1 MGMTGSQGET
11 VFEDKHILV
20 VDDAETSRAYLRN
33 VLASRGAF
41 VDGAAT
47 GREGLAMCAR
57 QPYDL
62 VLLDLLLPDVDGV
75 EVLKTIRATNVTST
89 VVMVT
94 GYGGIRSAIAAM
106 QLGADGYIE
115 KQDITSTVRDHVE
128 FLYTLEQAM
137 DHRAGVV
144 AQEQLNKVRADFY
157 SMVTHDL
164 RGPSAV
170 ILTSVEMLAGEKVET
185 LTPSQRDLIGIIDL
199 AAHQLLALINDYLDF
214 AQIEAGYLRLSLEKV
229 DLCEVVRP
237 SIQFARVQARAKRQ
251 TFTVDLPPTPVMAW
265 CDAARL
271 KQVLDNL
278 LSNAVKYTPPK
289 GRITLQVCVEGEQVE
304 FRVSDTGRG
313 IPPNLLASLFTKY
326 HRLPDEA
333 ALGIQ
338 GTGLGLL
345 IAKEIVGAH
354 GGSIYAESEGVLGK
368 GSTFVFHVPLGEIA
382 GDADRPGGR
391 ASDGLST
398 VPEAAEPSGVQDADL
413 YRAFLEESRQH
424 VGDLRDVLHRL
435 HDAPGDRQM
444 IEAAGRVTHTLKGNA
459 GAMQAA
465 AVYDLAAQMDDVLRQ
480 AGKGEAALTP
490 EQVASLEQML
500 DQIELELVVQ

>member
-1 MGMTGSQGET
+1 MTDPQDEA
-11 VFEDKHILV
+11 VFKGKHILV
-20 VDDAETSRAYLRN
+20 VDDAETSRTYLRN
-33 VLASRGAF
+33 VLTSQGAF
-41 VDGAAT
+41 VDSAAT
-47 GREGLAMCAR
+47 GQEGLVMCAQ

-62 VLLDLLLPDVDGV
+62 ILLDLLLPDVDGV
-75 EVLKTIRATNVTST
+75 EMLKTIRATNITST

-128 FLYTLEQAM
+128 FLYALGQAM

-144 AQEQLNKVRADFY
+144 AQEQLNKVRVDFY

-185 LTPSQRDLIGIIDL
+185 LTPSQRDLISIIDM

-214 AQIEAGYLRLSLEKV
+214 AQIEAGYLRLNREKV
-229 DLCEVVRP
+229 DLCEVAGP
-237 SIQFARVQARAKRQ
+237 SIQFAQVQARAKRQ
-251 TFTVDLPPTPVMAW
+251 TFTVDLPATPVVAW

-278 LSNAVKYTPPK
+278 LSNAVKYTPQK
-289 GRITLQVCVEGEQVE
+289 GQIALQVHVEGEQAV
-304 FRVSDTGRG
+304 FRVSDTGGG
-313 IPPNLLASLFTKY
+313 IPPDLLASLFTKY

-333 ALGIQ
+333 ARGVE
-338 GTGLGLL
+338 GSGLGLL
-345 IAKEIVGAH
+345 IAKEIVEAH
-354 GGSIYAESEGVLGK
+354 GGSIYAESEGVSGK
-368 GSTFVFHVPLGEIA
+368 GSMFVFHIPLGKIA
-382 GDADRPGGR
+382 GDTDRLGSR
-391 ASDGLST
+391 ASDGSST
-398 VPEAAEPSGVQDADL
+398 VLEVAEPSGMQDAEL

-424 VGDLRDVLHRL
+424 VGDLRDALHRL
-435 HDAPGDRQM
+435 HGAPRDRRM
-444 IEAAGRVTHTLKGNA
+444 IVAAQRVTHTLKGNA
-459 GAMQAA
+459 AAMQATT
-465 AVYDLAAQMDDVLRQ
+465 VHDLAAQMDEILRQ
-480 AGKGEAALTP
+480 AKKGETALTL
-490 EQVASLEQML
+490 EQVTSLEQML